1 MVKGDL
7 LLMLPNPHHRE
18 KIGVNLLLE
27 ILRKAKISRDEWL
40 SSG

>member
-7 LLMLPNPHHRE
+7 LLMLPNPHHGE

-27 ILRKAKISRDEWL
+27 ILRKGKISRDEWL
-40 SSG
+40 SSE